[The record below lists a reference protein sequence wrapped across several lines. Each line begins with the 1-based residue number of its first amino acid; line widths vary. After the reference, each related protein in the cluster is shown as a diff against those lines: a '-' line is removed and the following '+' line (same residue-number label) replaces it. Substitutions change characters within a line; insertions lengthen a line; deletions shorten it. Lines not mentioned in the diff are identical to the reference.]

1 MNSGIKS
8 FCLKPFM
15 VSQDQVY
22 IISPYLLAKV
32 KILNRQRRK
41 AHASCWYT
49 TCVCFPSRKKELQT
63 RPVEI
68 IYLPSNKL
76 SVYQCCLDNLLKVH
90 MVTGS
95 YQNFTQRSD
104 NELKIMADMN
114 LASQAKNGLLL
125 FQLCFLRWL
134 VLLGSRC
141 KTDQWEF
148 YQWWNL
154 TKKVTLI

>member
-63 RPVEI
+63 IPVEI
-68 IYLPSNKL
+68 IYLPFQQTLNVSVLPRQSAESSYGHWKL
-76 SVYQCCLDNLLKVH
+76 PELYTKVRQWTENH
-90 MVTGS
+90 GWYEFS
-95 YQNFTQRSD
+95 FT
-104 NELKIMADMN
+104 
-114 LASQAKNGLLL
+114 SQEWFAFVPTLLL
-125 FQLCFLRWL
+125 TL
-134 VLLGSRC
+134 VS
-141 KTDQWEF
+141 
-148 YQWWNL
+148 
-154 TKKVTLI
+154 LIGI

>member
-1 MNSGIKS
+1 MHLVDTLLVFVFHQEKRNFRPDQLKLYT
-8 FCLKPFM
+8 CL
-15 VSQDQVY
+15 
-22 IISPYLLAKV
+22 
-32 KILNRQRRK
+32 
-41 AHASCWYT
+41 
-49 TCVCFPSRKKELQT
+49 
-63 RPVEI
+63 
-68 IYLPSNKL
+68 SNKL
-76 SVYQCCLDNLLKVH
+76 SMYQCCLGNLLKVH

-141 KTDQWEF
+141 KTDQ
-148 YQWWNL
+148 
-154 TKKVTLI
+154 